1 MGSMGTASRKALAC
15 AHAQYIKLIRL
26 MKLISLYS
34 LYLIF
39 EFFGGSDFGLF
50 MRIFD
55 VPWKNPKFNHT
66 HQVKRKNVTIF
77 KRCAPN
83 ETELHTK

>member
-15 AHAQYIKLIRL
+15 AHAQHIKLIRL

-34 LYLIF
+34 LYPIF

-66 HQVKRKNVTIF
+66 HQVKRKNVTIL
-77 KRCAPN
+77 R
-83 ETELHTK
+83 TK